1 MISSLEKKITFRY
14 LKPKKKE
21 GFLNIISIFSFIGI
35 SLGVAVLI
43 IVMSVMN
50 GFRTEL
56 LNKILGFNAHIIV
69 EPYNI
74 SLDSSKFSNKDL
86 KILSRDLILTNSG
99 EGVLINK
106 KAAKGL
112 ALRGYSPED
121 FLKLEFIKRGNFI
134 GNPNKLIDNNISIG
148 RNLSLDYD
156 LKVGDKISIMSTSGI
171 ETIVGTLPKQENYL
185 ITSIF
190 DSGLADFDRNIAFLN
205 IENLENLFDL
215 DSSTRSLEVYLK
227 KPLNIDSTKS
237 KIQNIFNEAFVYSW
251 ADMNSS
257 LFSALKVERNVM
269 FIILSLII
277 IVAAFNIISGLTILV
292 KNKTRD
298 IAILKSIGVQ
308 NSSITKIF
316 FMVGFFIGTTAT
328 LFGIFLGVTFSIY
341 IENIR
346 IFLSSI
352 FNISLFPEE
361 IYFLSKMP
369 SEINVNSI
377 FIIAIC
383 SILVTII
390 VSIYPARQAAKQD
403 PIKSLKYE

>member
-1 MISSLEKKITFRY
+1 MISQLEKKIIFRY

-21 GFLNIISIFSFIGI
+21 GFINIISTFSFIGI

-56 LNKILGFNAHIIV
+56 VNKIIGFNAHIIV
-69 EPYNI
+69 EPYSDSIKNSYPNDKTLQEI
-74 SLDSSKFSNKDL
+74 SEHIIYTTSS
-86 KILSRDLILTNSG
+86 
-99 EGVLINK
+99 EGVMIG
-106 KAAKGL
+106 KGL
-112 ALRGYSPED
+112 TKGLSIRGYSPND
-121 FLKLEFIKRGNFI
+121 FLKLKFIKNKKFI
-134 GNPNKLIDNNISIG
+134 GNPNKLIKNGISIG
-148 RNLSLDYD
+148 KSLSIDYNLSL
-156 LKVGDKISIMSTSGI
+156 GDRISIMSTSGI
-171 ETIVGTLPKQENYL
+171 ETIVGAIPKQETFL

-190 DSGLADFDRNIAFLN
+190 DSGLSDFDRNVAFLN
-205 IENLENLFDL
+205 IETLESLFDIESSKRNLEI
-215 DSSTRSLEVYLK
+215 YLN
-227 KPLNIDSTKS
+227 KPLNIDTAKS
-237 KIQNIFNEAFVYSW
+237 KIQNLFNDQYVYTW
-251 ADMNSS
+251 ADINSS

-308 NSSITKIF
+308 NNSITRIF
-316 FMVGFFIGTTAT
+316 FMVGFIIGSSAT
-328 LFGIFLGVTFSIY
+328 LFGIFLGVMFSVY
-341 IENIR
+341 IEKIR
-346 IFLSSI
+346 FFISSI
-352 FNISLFPEE
+352 FNVSLFPEE

-369 SEINVNSI
+369 SEINIFSI

-383 SILVTII
+383 SIFVTIL
-390 VSIYPARQAAKQD
+390 VSIFPAKQAAKQD

>member
-1 MISSLEKKITFRY
+1 LISQLEKKIIFRY

-21 GFLNIISIFSFIGI
+21 GFINIISTFSFIGI

-56 LNKILGFNAHIIV
+56 VNKIVGFNAHIIV
-69 EPYNI
+69 EPYSDSIKNSYPNDKTLQEI
-74 SLDSSKFSNKDL
+74 SEHIIYTTSS
-86 KILSRDLILTNSG
+86 
-99 EGVLINK
+99 EGVMIGK
-106 KAAKGL
+106 GVTKGL
-112 ALRGYSPED
+112 SIRGYSSND
-121 FLKLEFIKRGNFI
+121 FLKLKFIKNKNFI
-134 GNPNKLIDNNISIG
+134 GNPNKLVKNGISIG
-148 RNLSLDYD
+148 KSLSIDYNLSL
-156 LKVGDKISIMSTSGI
+156 GDRISIMSTSGI
-171 ETIVGTLPKQENYL
+171 ETIVGAIPKQENFL

-190 DSGLADFDRNIAFLN
+190 DSGLSDFDRNIAFLN
-205 IENLENLFDL
+205 IETLESLFDIKSSERNLEI
-215 DSSTRSLEVYLK
+215 YLNN
-227 KPLNIDSTKS
+227 PLNIDKAKS
-237 KIQNIFNEAFVYSW
+237 KIQNLFNDQYVYTW
-251 ADMNSS
+251 ADINSS

-308 NSSITKIF
+308 NNSITKIF
-316 FMVGFFIGTTAT
+316 FMVGFIIGSSAT
-328 LFGIFLGVTFSIY
+328 LFGILLGVMFSIY
-341 IENIR
+341 IEKIR
-346 IFLSSI
+346 FFISSI
-352 FNISLFPEE
+352 FNVSLFPEE

-369 SEINVNSI
+369 SEINILSI

-383 SILVTII
+383 SIFVTIL
-390 VSIYPARQAAKQD
+390 VSIFPAKQAAKQD

>member
-1 MISSLEKKITFRY
+1 MISQLEKKIIFRY

-21 GFLNIISIFSFIGI
+21 GFINIISTFSFIGI

-56 LNKILGFNAHIIV
+56 VNKIVGFNAHIMV
-69 EPYNI
+69 EPYSDSIKNSYPNDKTLQEI
-74 SLDSSKFSNKDL
+74 SEHIIYTTSS
-86 KILSRDLILTNSG
+86 
-99 EGVLINK
+99 EGVMIGK
-106 KAAKGL
+106 GVTKGL
-112 ALRGYSPED
+112 SIRGYSSND
-121 FLKLEFIKRGNFI
+121 FLKLKFIKNKNFI
-134 GNPNKLIDNNISIG
+134 GNPNKLVKNGISIG
-148 RNLSLDYD
+148 KSLSIDYNLSL
-156 LKVGDKISIMSTSGI
+156 GDRISIMSTSGI
-171 ETIVGTLPKQENYL
+171 ETIVGAIPKQENFL

-190 DSGLADFDRNIAFLN
+190 DSGLSDFDRNIAFLN
-205 IENLENLFDL
+205 IETLESLFDIKSSERNLEI
-215 DSSTRSLEVYLK
+215 YLNN
-227 KPLNIDSTKS
+227 PLNIDKAKS
-237 KIQNIFNEAFVYSW
+237 KIQNLFNDQYVYTW
-251 ADMNSS
+251 ADINSS

-308 NSSITKIF
+308 NNSITKIF
-316 FMVGFFIGTTAT
+316 FMVGFIIGSSAT
-328 LFGIFLGVTFSIY
+328 LFGILLGVMFSIY
-341 IENIR
+341 IEKIR
-346 IFLSSI
+346 FFISSI
-352 FNISLFPEE
+352 FNVSLFPEE

-369 SEINVNSI
+369 SEINILSI

-383 SILVTII
+383 SIFVTIL
-390 VSIYPARQAAKQD
+390 VSIFPAKQAAKQD

>member
-1 MISSLEKKITFRY
+1 
-14 LKPKKKE
+14 
-21 GFLNIISIFSFIGI
+21 
-35 SLGVAVLI
+35 
-43 IVMSVMN
+43 MSVMN
-50 GFRTEL
+50 GFRSEL
-56 LNKILGFNAHIIV
+56 ANKILGFSSHIIV
-69 EPYNI
+69 EPYTNPI
-74 SLDSSKFSNKDL
+74 DFSKFSNNEKL
-86 KILSRDLILTNSG
+86 NSLSTDLILTNSG
-99 EGVLINK
+99 EGVLIGKNTT
-106 KAAKGL
+106 KGL
-112 ALRGYSPED
+112 VLRGYSID
-121 FLKLEFIKRGNFI
+121 NFQKLKFIKKGDFI
-134 GNPNKLIDNNISIG
+134 GNSMKLIENGISIG
-148 RNLSLDYD
+148 RNLSQDYN
-156 LKVGDKISIMSTSGI
+156 LNVGDKISIMSTSGVQ
-171 ETIVGTLPKQENYL
+171 TIVGTFPKQESFL

-190 DSGLADFDRNIAFLN
+190 ASGLADFDRNIAFLN
-205 IENLENLFDL
+205 INSLENLFDKEP
-215 DSSTRSLEVYLK
+215 SERSLEIYLK
-227 KPLNIDSTKS
+227 NPLKIDSAKET
-237 KIQNIFNEAFVYSW
+237 IQSIFTNQYVYSW

-257 LFSALKVERNVM
+257 LFSALKIERNVM

-328 LFGIFLGVTFSIY
+328 LFGIFLGVTFSFY
-341 IENIR
+341 IEKIR
-346 IFLSSI
+346 FFLSSI

-377 FIIAIC
+377 FIIAFC
-383 SILVTII
+383 SILITII

>member
-56 LNKILGFNAHIIV
+56 ANKILGFNAHIIV

-227 KPLNIDSTKS
+227 KPLNIDSAKS

>member
-56 LNKILGFNAHIIV
+56 ANKILGFNAHIIV

-156 LKVGDKISIMSTSGI
+156 LNVGDKISIMSTSGI